1 MYRVTIT
8 QTLQYR
14 DDLVAEFANLTEAWS
29 FVAIAMG
36 HCKSITVT
44 VEKVE
49 VVTLADMNGNV
60 RAEKEVEN

>member
-14 DDLVAEFANLTEAWS
+14 DDLVGEFTSLTEAWS

-36 HCKSITVT
+36 HCKKIKITVET
-44 VEKVE
+44 VEPEQEE
-49 VVTLADMNGNV
+49 V
-60 RAEKEVEN
+60 KEDEEA

>member
-8 QTLQYR
+8 QNLQYR
-14 DDLVAEFANLTEAWS
+14 DDLIGEFESLTEAWS

-36 HCKSITVT
+36 HCKNITIT

-49 VVTLADMNGNV
+49 PEQEE
-60 RAEKEVEN
+60 EKEDEEV

>member
-14 DDLVAEFANLTEAWS
+14 DDVVAEFANLTEAWS

-36 HCKSITVT
+36 HCKKIRITVET
-44 VEKVE
+44 VEPE
-49 VVTLADMNGNV
+49 QEE
-60 RAEKEVEN
+60 EKEGEEN